1 MKSQDRCR
9 YRQRTALVQT
19 ETLHVPLPQIER
31 DDVAISA
38 EQQAASTIREAE
50 APGSES
56 QPALVRRQER
66 LWGQVSFRDR
76 SR

>member
-9 YRQRTALVQT
+9 DRERTALVQT
-19 ETLHVPLPQIER
+19 ETLRVPLPQIEG

-38 EQQAASTIREAE
+38 EQQAPSTIGEAK

-56 QPALVRRQER
+56 QLAIV
-66 LWGQVSFRDR
+66 
-76 SR
+76 